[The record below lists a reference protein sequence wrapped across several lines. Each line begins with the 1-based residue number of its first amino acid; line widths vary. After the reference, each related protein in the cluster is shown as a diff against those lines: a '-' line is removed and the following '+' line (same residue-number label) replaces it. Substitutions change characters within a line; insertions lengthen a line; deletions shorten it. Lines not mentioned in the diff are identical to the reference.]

1 MLRVADDEMAK
12 EVVQMPTTSLEE
24 DTGSDPLDLATASLE
39 GGRTDRRRNID
50 HRDARG
56 GSITVERLDRS
67 SIGAVA
73 EILAV
78 AFLDERVWS
87 YVIDAPPRRRLRLQ
101 KPFFHGLARG
111 YAAFSELHG
120 AYIDGRLVGAGIRV
134 PPGRWP
140 LSRRERLTSTVW
152 VALGLLP
159 SIAADPKAAM
169 SFFSGVWELERH
181 HPHDRPHWHLAF
193 VGVHPGFR
201 RRGVATA
208 LGRFVLEQADAA
220 GVGCYFETSGEE
232 TVALYERLGFEV
244 RETIEP
250 LPGGPMMWTMWREP
264 EAAVAGPSTG

>member
-1 MLRVADDEMAK
+1 
-12 EVVQMPTTSLEE
+12 MPSTSPEQ
-24 DTGSDPLDLATASLE
+24 DTGSEPSNPAMASPAE
-39 GGRTDRRRNID
+39 ARTDRRRDVD
-50 HRDARG
+50 HSDAPD

-73 EILAV
+73 DILAL

-101 KPFFHGLARG
+101 RPFFHGLVRG
-111 YAAFSELHG
+111 YASFSELHG
-120 AYIDGRLVGAGIRV
+120 ASIDDRLVGAGIRV

-140 LSRRERLTSTVW
+140 LSRRERLTSTFW

-159 SIAADPKAAM
+159 SIAADPRAAL
-169 SFFSGVWELERH
+169 SFFSGVAELERH
-181 HPHDRPHWHLAF
+181 HPYDRPHWHLAF
-193 VGVHPGFR
+193 VGVHPWFR

-232 TVALYERLGFEV
+232 TVALYQRLGFEV

-250 LPGGPMMWTMWREP
+250 LPGGPTMWTMWREP
-264 EAAVAGPSTG
+264 RVAAVGHPSS

>member
-1 MLRVADDEMAK
+1 
-12 EVVQMPTTSLEE
+12 MPTTSRAQ
-24 DTGSDPLDLATASLE
+24 DTGSDPLDLATASPDDA
-39 GGRTDRRRNID
+39 GMDRRRDAD
-50 HRDARG
+50 HPDARAA
-56 GSITVERLDRS
+56 SITVGRLDRS

-73 EILAV
+73 DILAV

-101 KPFFHGLARG
+101 RPFFHGLARG
-111 YAAFSELHG
+111 YASFSELHG

-134 PPGRWP
+134 PPDRWP
-140 LSRRERLTSTVW
+140 LSRRQRITSTFW

-169 SFFSGVWELERH
+169 AFFSGVAELERH

-193 VGVHPGFR
+193 VGVHPGSR
-201 RRGVATA
+201 RLGVATA

-232 TVALYERLGFEV
+232 TVALYQRLGFEV

-250 LPGGPMMWTMWREP
+250 LPGGPTMWTMWREP
-264 EAAVAGPSTG
+264 GAAVVGRSTA